1 MGKFKYI
8 RKVRTKS
15 GKWRYIYSDSYG
27 HTISTGE
34 NPEAGTVNTQNPRV
48 KRTKRDNDSTAKH
61 RTGEY
66 RSAVKDGGKSNAGH
80 GHSHGGSAHSSSVAS
95 GNSLGGGINQPYYVP
110 YMTPYEFNAIGTYN
124 ASLHNRPHKSSVNK
138 LIQAF
143 GKKSVST
150 ISSLSSKGLKWIQS
164 RFKS

>member
-15 GKWRYIYSDSYG
+15 GKWRYIYADNYG
-27 HTISTGE
+27 YTISTGE

-48 KRTKRDNDSTAKH
+48 KRTKRDNDSAAKH

-66 RSAVKDGGKSNAGH
+66 RAAVKDGGKSNAGS

-95 GNSLGGGINQPYYVP
+95 GSSLGGGINKPYYLVN
-110 YMTPYEFNAIGTYN
+110 MTLDDLNAIGTHN
-124 ASLHNRPHKSSVNK
+124 ASNHRPHKASSVNK
-138 LIQAF
+138 LVQAV

-150 ISSLSSKGLKWIQS
+150 ISSWSSKGLKWIQS